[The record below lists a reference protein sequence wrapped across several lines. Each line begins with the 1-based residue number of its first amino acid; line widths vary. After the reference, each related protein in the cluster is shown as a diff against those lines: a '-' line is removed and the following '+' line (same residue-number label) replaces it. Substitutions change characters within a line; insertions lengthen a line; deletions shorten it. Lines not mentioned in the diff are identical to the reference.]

1 MAVLIGQ
8 VLMRGL
14 VLGFCKQQLVMHRKI
29 WSLNAL
35 SAKRLLSMCIV
46 ALGLSSSLSNVAGQ
60 KQVSAVAW
68 VPPTAVAI
76 VNLNWTVAQ
85 QDERFRAMLNADQL
99 DRALEQLKINGKDI
113 SEVVLFSGINTSLS
127 SGVVAGIFRG
137 SYSIPIVA
145 AQLRS
150 QNLSEQI
157 YKKRTIYFNPADKSC
172 STILRSGIL
181 VVGSKKGVEGVIDVE
196 DNPRTGLVL
205 RRPFTSLL
213 AKFVNSRQPISFV
226 MGLPLE
232 YRALADVGL
241 KVVSNLLSLSGVGS
255 LGYVIEK
262 IGFPDVIGFSIE
274 RKGAA
279 FPVQLLAQMKD
290 DTSAAL
296 ISGSLS
302 LMQSLG
308 SNLTSDQMSAADR
321 EMLKSL
327 EVVRDDALLSIKLV
341 LREQDLPH

>member
-1 MAVLIGQ
+1 MVPLIT
-8 VLMRGL
+8 
-14 VLGFCKQQLVMHRKI
+14 
-29 WSLNAL
+29 
-35 SAKRLLSMCIV
+35 KRLLSVCIV
-46 ALGLSSSLSNVAGQ
+46 VLGLSASLSSAMGQRPVNVI
-60 KQVSAVAW
+60 SL
-68 VPPTAVAI
+68 VPSTAVA
-76 VNLNWTVAQ
+76 VVKLNWTVVQ
-85 QDERFRAMLNADQL
+85 QDERFRAMLKADQL
-99 DRALEQLKINGKDI
+99 ERALEQLKISGRDI
-113 SEVVLFSGINTSLS
+113 SEVVVFSGINSS
-127 SGVVAGIFRG
+127 PSGVVGGILRG
-137 SYSIPIVA
+137 SYSVPVVT

-150 QNLSEQI
+150 QGLTEQI
-157 YKKRTIYFNPADKSC
+157 YKKRTVYLNPRDNSYLA
-172 STILRSGIL
+172 ILRSGML

-232 YRALADVGL
+232 YRALADVGV

-255 LGYVIEK
+255 LGYIIEK

-274 RKGAA
+274 RKGAN

-296 ISGSLS
+296 ISGSLN
-302 LMQSLG
+302 LMQSLS

-327 EVVRDDALLSIKLV
+327 EVTRDDALLSIRLV
-341 LREQDLPH
+341 MREQDLPH

>member
-1 MAVLIGQ
+1 MAPLIT
-8 VLMRGL
+8 
-14 VLGFCKQQLVMHRKI
+14 
-29 WSLNAL
+29 
-35 SAKRLLSMCIV
+35 KRLLSVCIV
-46 ALGLSSSLSNVAGQ
+46 VLGLSASLSSAVGQRPVNVISL
-60 KQVSAVAW
+60 VPSSAVA
-68 VPPTAVAI
+68 VVK
-76 VNLNWTVAQ
+76 LNWTVVQ
-85 QDERFRAMLNADQL
+85 QDERFRAMLKADQL
-99 DRALEQLKINGKDI
+99 ERALEQLKISGRDI
-113 SEVVLFSGINTSLS
+113 SEVVVFSGINSS
-127 SGVVAGIFRG
+127 PSGVVGGILRG
-137 SYSIPIVA
+137 SYSVPVVI

-150 QNLSEQI
+150 QGLTEQI
-157 YKKRTIYFNPADKSC
+157 YKKRTVYLNPRDSSYLA
-172 STILRSGIL
+172 ILRSGML
-181 VVGSKKGVEGVIDVE
+181 VVGSQKGVEGVIDVE
-196 DNPRTGLVL
+196 DHPRTGLVL

-232 YRALADVGL
+232 YRALADVGV

-274 RKGAA
+274 RKGAN

-296 ISGSLS
+296 ISGSLN

-308 SNLTSDQMSAADR
+308 SKLRSDQMSAADR

-327 EVVRDDALLSIKLV
+327 EVTRDDALLSIRLV
-341 LREQDLPH
+341 MREQDLPH